1 MIELTLQE
9 KIDKAIQLDME
20 LKEKKKELD
29 SIKADLQS
37 IALEDMENKN
47 LKWKQLFGSLGSCD
61 VCYKE
66 NFDIDNYGLL
76 KELLGV
82 LVDGKVTKK
91 VKVDFE
97 VDTNFKKA
105 LIALYKGNFKKHDI
119 YALLIN
125 MGLDDKKAKTALK
138 KLRGDYLKD
147 KELLESMGVAGN
159 LEEELDAIKE
169 AKNYDL
175 VTRYF
180 DLNIID
186 LEKLRKAIWV
196 EDRLSIGL
204 SYQNF

>member
-1 MIELTLQE
+1 MLTLQE

-29 SIKADLQS
+29 RIKADLQS
-37 IALEDMENKN
+37 VALEDMENKN

-66 NFDIDNYGLL
+66 NFEIDDYELL
-76 KELLGV
+76 NELLGG
-82 LVDGKVTKK
+82 LVEGKVVKK
-91 VKVDFE
+91 EKVEYE
-97 VDTNFKKA
+97 VDANFKKA
-105 LIALYKGNFKKHDI
+105 LIALYKGDYAEHDI
-119 YALLIN
+119 KTILIN
-125 MGLDDKKAKTALK
+125 MGLDEKKVKVAMK
-138 KLRGDYLKD
+138 KFKGDYLKD
-147 KELLESMGVAGN
+147 KELLENMGVEGN

-169 AKNYDL
+169 AKNYEL

-180 DLNIID
+180 DLDRID

-204 SYQNF
+204 SYQNC